1 MMQEVNK
8 SVPNVKQVKIEQPLQ
23 QPGTKRSRI
32 ESNRNHEEKIFLA
45 SQWQLM
51 WWKFRRHKLAIV
63 SIYILAFFYLVV
75 IFCEFIAPYD
85 PWTRFEEYKNAPP
98 NIIRIYSKEDGFQSP
113 FIYGMEQKMDME
125 TFKKTFTV
133 DTSQKY
139 KVTFFT
145 RGQEYK
151 MWGLFK
157 TDLHLFVSE
166 DYPIFIFGTD
176 ELGRDLFSRVVYGTR
191 ISLTIGLVGV
201 FLSFVIGILLG
212 GISGYFGGIV
222 DEIIMRCV
230 DFLVS
235 IPSIPLWMSL
245 SAAIP
250 QDWPVTKT
258 YFAITIILSFIG
270 WGGLA
275 RVVRGRMLSLRE
287 EDFIVA
293 ARLNGAS
300 EGRIIIK
307 HMLPSF
313 VSHLIAQ
320 ITLSIPGMI
329 LGETSLSFLGLGLR
343 PPAVSWG
350 VLLQDAQQVI
360 AVAHYPWRFIPAI
373 LIIITVLSFNFLG
386 DGLRDAADPYS
397 R

>member
-1 MMQEVNK
+1 MKQQRR
-8 SVPNVKQVKIEQPLQ
+8 NVLNANQTKIEQPDNQKDKKELKKDQ
-23 QPGTKRSRI
+23 
-32 ESNRNHEEKIFLA
+32 EEKIYLA
-45 SQWQLM
+45 SQWKLM

-63 SIYILAFFYLVV
+63 SGCILAFLYLIV
-75 IFCEFIAPYD
+75 IFAEFIAPYD
-85 PWTRFEEYKNAPP
+85 PWTRFENYKNAPP
-98 NIIRIYSKEDGFQSP
+98 NLIRIYSKEDGFQSP
-113 FIYGMEQKMDME
+113 FIYGMKQEMDME
-125 TFKKTFTV
+125 TFRKTFAINP
-133 DTSQKY
+133 DQKY
-139 KVTFFT
+139 KVKFFT
-145 RGQEYK
+145 RGDEYK
-151 MWGLFK
+151 LWGLFK
-157 TDLHLFVSE
+157 TDLHLFGTTE
-166 DYPIFIFGTD
+166 DFPIFLFGTD
-176 ELGRDLFSRVVYGTR
+176 ELGRDLFSRIIYGTR

-201 FLSFVIGILLG
+201 LLSFVIGILVG
-212 GISGYFGGIV
+212 GIAGYFGGVV
-222 DEIIMRCV
+222 DEVIMRCI

-235 IPSIPLWMSL
+235 IPTIPLWMSL

-258 YFAITIILSFIG
+258 YFAITIILSFVG

-287 EDFIVA
+287 EDFILA

-320 ITLSIPGMI
+320 LTLSIPGMI

-350 VLLQDAQQVI
+350 VLLQDAQQVV
-360 AVAHYPWRFIPAI
+360 AVAHYPWRLIPAVF
-373 LIIITVLSFNFLG
+373 IIVTVISFNFLG

>member
-1 MMQEVNK
+1 MKEPNNN
-8 SVPNVKQVKIEQPLQ
+8 PNVKQPTIEQPEK
-23 QPGTKRSRI
+23 QPGRRKPKK
-32 ESNRNHEEKIFLA
+32 ESKKMQGEEIFLA

-51 WWKFRRHKLAIV
+51 YWKFRRHKLAII
-63 SIYILAFFYLVV
+63 SICVLIFLYLVAAFV
-75 IFCEFIAPYD
+75 EFIAPYG
-85 PWTRFEEYKNAPP
+85 PFTRFEDYKNAPP
-98 NIIRIYSKEDGFQSP
+98 QVIHIYTKENGFQSP
-113 FIYGMEQKMDME
+113 FIYDMKQKMDMK
-125 TFKKTFTV
+125 TFKKAFAA
-133 DTSQKY
+133 DTSKRSNISLFTKGEAY
-139 KVTFFT
+139 KL
-145 RGQEYK
+145 
-151 MWGLFK
+151 WGLFK
-157 TDLHLFVSE
+157 GDTHLFGSKDIPV
-166 DYPIFIFGTD
+166 FLFGTD

-212 GISGYFGGIV
+212 GISGYFGGAV
-222 DEIIMRCV
+222 DEVIMRCI

-235 IPSIPLWMSL
+235 IPTIPLWMSL

-258 YFAITIILSFIG
+258 YFAITIILSLVG

-287 EDFIVA
+287 EDFILA

-300 EGRIIIK
+300 ERRIIIK

-313 VSHLIAQ
+313 VSHLIAS

-329 LGETSLSFLGLGLR
+329 LGETSMSFLGLGLR

-350 VLLQDAQQVI
+350 VLLKDAQQVV
-360 AVAHYPWRFIPAI
+360 AVAHFPWRLIPAL
-373 LIIITVLSFNFLG
+373 LIIITVISFNFLG

>member
-1 MMQEVNK
+1 MQKFNNL
-8 SVPNVKQVKIEQPLQ
+8 SNVEQPNIKL
-23 QPGTKRSRI
+23 PNI
-32 ESNRNHEEKIFLA
+32 EKPEKELKETQEEKIFLA

-51 WWKFRRHKLAIV
+51 WWKFKRHKLAMV
-63 SIYILAFFYLVV
+63 SIFVLALLYIVV
-75 IFCEFIAPYD
+75 LFCEFIAPYG
-85 PWTRFEEYKNAPP
+85 PWTRFEDYKNAPP
-98 NIIRIYSKEDGFQSP
+98 QLIHIYSKEDGLQWP
-113 FIYGMEQKMDME
+113 FIYGMEEEMDME
-125 TFKKTFTV
+125 TFRKTFV
-133 DTSQKY
+133 EDKSKKY
-139 KVTFFT
+139 NVRLFV
-145 RGQEYK
+145 RGEEYK
-151 MWGLFK
+151 LWGLFK
-157 TDLHLFVSE
+157 SDLHLFGTE
-166 DYPIFIFGTD
+166 DSPIFLFGTD
-176 ELGRDLFSRVVYGTR
+176 ELGRDLFSRVIYGAR

-201 FLSFVIGILLG
+201 FLSFILGTLLG
-212 GISGYFGGIV
+212 GVSGYFGGTI
-222 DEIIMRCV
+222 DEIIQRSI

-235 IPSIPLWMSL
+235 IPTIPLWMAL

-258 YFAITIILSFIG
+258 YFAITIILSLVG

-275 RVVRGRMLSLRE
+275 RVVRGRLLSLRE
-287 EDFIVA
+287 EDFILA
-293 ARLNGAS
+293 ARLTGAS
-300 EGRIIIK
+300 EWRIITR

-313 VSHLIAQ
+313 ASHLIAS

-360 AVAHYPWRFIPAI
+360 AVAHYPWRLIPAFF
-373 LIIITVLSFNFLG
+373 IIITVLSFNFLG

>member
-1 MMQEVNK
+1 MKEQN
-8 SVPNVKQVKIEQPLQ
+8 NNALDIKQTQIEQAMQ
-23 QPGTKRSRI
+23 QTDMKKAK
-32 ESNRNHEEKIFLA
+32 EELNKDQEEKIFLA
-45 SQWQLM
+45 SQWKLM
-51 WWKFRRHKLAIV
+51 WWKFKKHKLAIV
-63 SIYILAFFYLVV
+63 SGCVLAFLYLIV
-75 IFCEFIAPYD
+75 IFAEFIAPYD
-85 PWTRFEEYKNAPP
+85 PWTRFENYKNAPP
-98 NIIRIYSKEDGFQSP
+98 NLIRIYSKEDGFRSP
-113 FIYGMEQKMDME
+113 FIYGVKQEMDME
-125 TFKKTFTV
+125 TFKKIFVINT
-133 DTSQKY
+133 DEKHEIN
-139 KVTFFT
+139 FFT
-145 RGQEYK
+145 RGDEYK
-151 MWGLFK
+151 LWGLFK
-157 TDLHLFVSE
+157 TDLHLFGSNDFPV
-166 DYPIFIFGTD
+166 FLFGTD
-176 ELGRDLFSRVVYGTR
+176 ELGRDLFSRVIYGAR

-201 FLSFVIGILLG
+201 LLSFIIGILVG
-212 GISGYFGGIV
+212 GIAGYFGGIV
-222 DEIIMRCV
+222 DEVIMRCI

-235 IPSIPLWMSL
+235 IPTIPLWMSL

-258 YFAITIILSFIG
+258 YFAITIILSFVG

-287 EDFIVA
+287 EDFILA

-300 EGRIIIK
+300 EGRIIAR

-320 ITLSIPGMI
+320 LTLSIPGMI

-350 VLLQDAQQVI
+350 VLLQDSQQVI
-360 AVAHYPWRFIPAI
+360 AVAHYPWRLIPAVF
-373 LIIITVLSFNFLG
+373 IIITVISFNFLG